1 LKIKKVLPDIGG
13 KIMDHS
19 KHEHPKHFK
28 ALKVLKTARGQID
41 GIIKMIEEE
50 RYCID
55 ISTQLLAVI
64 ALLKRANIEII
75 NKHVETC
82 VREAVE
88 SGEVEEK
95 LEELEMLMKYIGKTF

>member
-1 LKIKKVLPDIGG
+1 
-13 KIMDHS
+13 MDHS

-50 RYCID
+50 RYCVD